1 MDRIIELVRQAQVSD
16 WLLVETKTVS
26 HQAFFIGQKLDQ
38 HRISDT
44 DSYVLTVYM
53 DVDGQR
59 GSAEREIFLSQ
70 SDEEISKVIEE
81 MKFSASI
88 ALNPH
93 FTLVANER
101 YHEDQAKADL
111 LDSYGKVIK
120 AVQAINDRG
129 NEKIN
134 SYEVF
139 VNQDYFHMVNSQGTD
154 ISFNKLSEELEIVIT
169 SLSDGKETEIYY
181 MLSCGTDQTVENII
195 ERIDNVFVLAADRSK
210 AQPCKTMLNAHVIM
224 TGEDMREFF
233 YYFLSK
239 TSTSAIYRRISQV
252 KIGDHFQDGK
262 GDKITMEIRR
272 QLPLSSA
279 NRPYSPDGCK
289 ARDFFLVRDGVCVSY
304 HGDNTTACYLGVKDI
319 APAYNFVVSPGS
331 KSLAKMESQPYLKVV
346 QFSSFMVNPITG
358 DFGGEFRLAYLYDG
372 EKVTPVTSGSITANM
387 HSALNNCYLST
398 ETVQLDNCIVPKAIE
413 LFDINVA
420 GN

>member
-16 WLLVETKTVS
+16 WLLVETRTVS

-44 DSYVLTVYM
+44 DSYKLTVYM
-53 DVDGQR
+53 DVEGKR

-70 SDEEISKVIEE
+70 SDEEIRKVIEE

-93 FTLVANER
+93 FTLVANEI
-101 YHEDQAKADL
+101 YHEDMAQADL
-111 LDSYGKVIK
+111 LDSYGKVIR
-120 AVQAINDRG
+120 AVQTINDRG

-139 VNQDYFHMVNSQGTD
+139 VNQDYYRMVNSQGSD
-154 ISFNKLSEELEIVIT
+154 ISFNRLSEELEIVIT
-169 SLSDGKETEIYY
+169 SLCDGREVEIYY

-195 ERIDNVFVLAADRSK
+195 ERIDNVFVLAVDRSQ

-224 TGEDMREFF
+224 TGEDMKEFF
-233 YYFLSK
+233 CYFLSK
-239 TSTSAIYRRISQV
+239 TSTSAIYRRLSQV
-252 KIGDHFQDGK
+252 QIGDHFQDGK
-262 GDKITMEIRR
+262 GDKVTMEIRR

-279 NRPYSPDGCK
+279 NQPYALDGCK
-289 ARDFFLVRDGVCVSY
+289 ARDYFLIRDGECVSY
-304 HGDNTTACYLGVKDI
+304 HGDNTTACYLGIKDV
-319 APAYNFVVSPGS
+319 APAYNFIVSPGS
-331 KSLAKMESQPYLKVV
+331 KSLKEMEKEPYLKVV
-346 QFSSFMVNPITG
+346 QFSNFMVNPITG

-372 EKVTPVTSGSITANM
+372 EKVIPVTSGSITANM
-387 HSALNNCYLST
+387 HTALNNCYLSS
-398 ETVQLDNCIVPKAIE
+398 EIVQLDNCVVPKAIE
-413 LFDINVA
+413 LFDVNVA